1 MTNENIRRAMKDNGV
16 FQWQVAEALK
26 ISEGSFC
33 RKLRHELPEKEQTNI
48 LNIVSKLAAA
58 EVQ

>member
-33 RKLRHELPEKEQTNI
+33 RKLRHELPEKEQVHI
-48 LNIVSKLAAA
+48 LNDV
-58 EVQ
+58 